1 MQAQRILKPAGKTVV
16 AVDYREKETAEFLK
30 QFGAVV
36 NMDALVIGDFVCSD
50 RVVVERKESSDFIS
64 SIIDGRLF
72 EQAHHMRDH
81 FEKPVFII
89 EGISDRDISVNAL
102 KAAIATLATQYNASV
117 LNTKNPKDTALT
129 IFWLAKKEQQDA
141 KRELSV
147 RVGKK
152 PKDERRLQE
161 EIVCGLPGV
170 GPEISKR
177 LLQQF
182 GSVSAVFGAGE
193 DELKKVKGIGDKLA
207 ARIRKIAEK
216 KY

>member
-1 MQAQRILKPAGKTVV
+1 MQAQRILRPEGKVVV
-16 AVDYREKETAEFLK
+16 AVDYREKETASFLEM
-30 QFGAVV
+30 FGAVV
-36 NMDALVIGDFVCSD
+36 NMDALVVGDFVCSD
-50 RVVVERKESSDFIS
+50 RVVVERKAHSDFVG

-89 EGISDRDISVNAL
+89 EGHSDRDISVNAL

-129 IFWLAKKEQQDA
+129 IFWLAKKEQQGA
-141 KRELSV
+141 GRELSIM
-147 RVGKK
+147 VGKK
-152 PKDERRLQE
+152 SKDEKRLQE

-177 LLQQF
+177 LLKQF
-182 GSVSAVFGAGE
+182 GSVAAVFGAGE
-193 DELKKVKGIGDKLA
+193 DDLKKVKGIGKKLA
-207 ARIRKIAEK
+207 ARIHKISEK
-216 KY
+216 RY

>member
-1 MQAQRILKPAGKTVV
+1 MQSQRILRPDGKTVV

-30 QFGAVV
+30 MFGAIV
-36 NMDALVIGDFVCSD
+36 NMDALVVGDFVCSD
-50 RVVVERKESSDFIS
+50 RVVVERKDHSDFVG

-89 EGISDRDISVNAL
+89 EGNSDRDISVNAL

-129 IFWLAKKEQQDA
+129 VFWLAKKEQQDA

-170 GPEISKR
+170 GREYAKR
-177 LLQQF
+177 LLEHF
-182 GSVSAVFGAGE
+182 GSVKEVFGAGE

-207 ARIRKIAEK
+207 SRIRRISER

>member
-1 MQAQRILKPAGKTVV
+1 MQAQRILRPEGKTVV
-16 AVDYREKETAEFLK
+16 AVDYREKETAEFLEM
-30 QFGAVV
+30 FGAVV
-36 NMDALVIGDFVCSD
+36 NMDALVVGDFVCSD
-50 RVVVERKESSDFIS
+50 RVVVERKAHSDFVG

-89 EGISDRDISVNAL
+89 EGHSDRDISVNAL

-117 LNTKNPKDTALT
+117 LNTRNPKDTALT
-129 IFWLAKKEQQDA
+129 VFWLAKKEQQDA
-141 KRELSV
+141 GRELSV
-147 RVGKK
+147 MVGKK
-152 PKDERRLQE
+152 PKDEKRLQE

-177 LLQQF
+177 LLKHF

-193 DELKKVKGIGDKLA
+193 DELKKVKGVGNKLA
-207 ARIRKIAEK
+207 GRIKKIADR

>member
-1 MQAQRILKPAGKTVV
+1 MQSQRILKPEGKTVV
-16 AVDYREKETAEFLK
+16 AVDYRERETAEFLK
-30 QFGAVV
+30 TFGAVV
-36 NMDALVIGDFVCSD
+36 NMDALVVGDFVASD
-50 RVVVERKESSDFIS
+50 RVVVERKTHSDFVG

-89 EGISDRDISVNAL
+89 EGMSDRDISINAL

-129 IFWLAKKEQQDA
+129 VFWLAKKEQQGA
-141 KRELSV
+141 GRELAV
-147 RVGKK
+147 IVGKK

-182 GSVSAVFGAGE
+182 GSVSAVFAASE

-207 ARIRKIAEK
+207 ARIHKISEK
-216 KY
+216 RY

>member
-1 MQAQRILKPAGKTVV
+1 MQAQRILKPEGRTVV
-16 AVDYREKETAEFLK
+16 AVDYREKETAGFLEM
-30 QFGAVV
+30 FGAVV
-36 NMDALVIGDFVCSD
+36 NMDALVVGDFVCSD
-50 RVVVERKESSDFIS
+50 RVAVERKAHSDFVG

-89 EGISDRDISVNAL
+89 EGTSDRDISVNAL

-129 IFWLAKKEQQDA
+129 VFWLAKKEQHDA
-141 KRELSV
+141 GRELAIM
-147 RVGKK
+147 VGKK
-152 PKDERRLQE
+152 PKDEKRLQE

-177 LLQQF
+177 LLRQF

-193 DELKKVKGIGDKLA
+193 DELKKVKGIGNKLA
-207 ARIRKIAEK
+207 ARIHKISEK
-216 KY
+216 RY